1 MKDLQYI
8 THDLGARND
17 PKLLKLQ
24 MEMGGQG
31 LAIFWCL
38 VEMLWENDGYL
49 PTDYDALAF
58 NLRWATAQEVER
70 VVTMYG
76 LFIHDDNERLFWS
89 QSALE
94 RIAQKKQRLSVR
106 EASARNA
113 ANVRW
118 GRAGNAP
125 GMPAECATHAEAM
138 PIEKYR
144 NIDKKKDSNNAPL
157 TAADFFEIFFFDNVK
172 DPLGEAQRFLDHYI
186 MTFWTYTDGTPVTDV
201 DRAAHD
207 WKPKTPGKRFPAE
220 ALNWYRAIWQ
230 AYKGTVSNVEQAR
243 KTFLY
248 SLDALRL
255 QGQKLA
261 MAFKTR
267 EAALA
272 VAEFIKEHDLAGDWQ
287 LDFRVSN

>member
-58 NLRWATAQEVER
+58 NLRWATAAEVER

-125 GMPAECATHAEAM
+125 GMPAECAAHAEAM

-157 TAADFFEIFFFDNVK
+157 TAADFYEIFFFGNVK
-172 DPLGEAQRFLDHYI
+172 DPLGEAQRFLDYYNERG
-186 MTFWTYTDGTPVTDV
+186 WTYQDGTPVTDPAQ
-201 DRAAHD
+201 AARD
-207 WKPKTPGKRFPAE
+207 WKPKMPGNRFPAE

-230 AYKGTVSNVEQAR
+230 AFKGTVSNVEQAR

-248 SLDALRL
+248 PLDALRL
-255 QGQKLA
+255 SGQKLA
-261 MAFKTR
+261 IAFKMR
-267 EAALA
+267 APALA

>member
-58 NLRWATAQEVER
+58 NLRWATAPEVER

-76 LFIHDDNERLFWS
+76 LFVHDDTEQRFWS

-94 RIAQKKQRLSVR
+94 RIAQKKDRLSVR
-106 EASARNA
+106 ENSARIA
-113 ANVRW
+113 ANARW
-118 GRAGNAP
+118 NRASSAP
-125 GMPAECATHAEAM
+125 AMPTQCGTHADAM
-138 PIEKYR
+138 PINRDR

-172 DPLGEAQRFLDHYI
+172 DPLGEAQRFLDHYN
-186 MTFWTYTDGTPVTDV
+186 MTFWTYTDGTPVTDT

-207 WKPKTPGKRFPAE
+207 WKPKLPGKRFNDE
-220 ALNWYRAIWQ
+220 ALRWYRAVWN
-230 AYKGTVSNVEQAR
+230 AYKNQAGDQEAAR
-243 KTFLY
+243 RAFLY
-248 SLDALRL
+248 PLDAVRVS
-255 QGQKLA
+255 GQKLSLT
-261 MAFKTR
+261 FKT
-267 EAALA
+267 ADAGHL
-272 VAEFIKEHDLAGDWQ
+272 VARFILDNDLAGDWQ